1 MKQFLRNS
9 VAVGLAIL
17 VLFSTLSFTI
27 HKHYCGETLVDTSLF
42 AEADSC
48 GMEAK
53 APAPEDRCTIQM
65 KNCCTDVVDVI
76 EGQDDLKIDF
86 YSLDFEQ
93 QVFIA
98 SFVYS
103 YINLFESVDK
113 ETIHFK
119 DYSPPLIVRDIHI
132 LDEVFLI

>member
-1 MKQFLRNS
+1 MKNVLRNT

-17 VLFSTLSFTI
+17 VLFSTVSFTI
-27 HKHYCGETLVDTSLF
+27 HKHYCGDVLVDTSLF

-48 GMEAK
+48 GMK
-53 APAPEDRCTIQM
+53 ANTPIAEDRCTVQM
-65 KNCCTDVVDVI
+65 KNCCKDVVDVI

-86 YSLDFEQ
+86 HSLDLQQ
-93 QVFIA
+93 QVFIT

-103 YINLFESVDK
+103 YINLFETVDK
-113 ETIHFK
+113 ETIHFR

-132 LDEVFLI
+132 LDEVYLI